1 MGKNTISACMSE
13 VLIKQCRYVAV
24 LKREDIIRQIQGTPI
39 IRIPKVEMTKVDEN
53 TDMVAVKY
61 DDMTLKF
68 HLHWKNSQD
77 GTRHVVKDV
86 TSVEEQ
92 PKAAME
98 C

>member
-1 MGKNTISACMSE
+1 MSE

-24 LKREDIIRQIQGTPI
+24 LKKEDILRQIQGTPI
-39 IRIPKVEMTKVDEN
+39 IRIPKVERLPLNED

-68 HLHWKNSQD
+68 HFHWKKSQD
-77 GTRHVVKDV
+77 GTRHVVENV

-92 PKAAME
+92 PQAAME